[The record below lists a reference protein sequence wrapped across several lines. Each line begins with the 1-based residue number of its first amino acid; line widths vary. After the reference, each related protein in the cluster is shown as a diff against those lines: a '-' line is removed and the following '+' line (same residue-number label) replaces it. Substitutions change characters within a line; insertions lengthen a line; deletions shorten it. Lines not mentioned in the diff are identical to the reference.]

1 MDNGVRDRS
10 ILLFRYRPTDART
23 GYLAEIGS
31 AAVSHE
37 VSLGPWKLLDGCDR
51 DSVTSLRSITS
62 MSEVLE
68 DEPRAACDATLG
80 VPVHD
85 IDSAQK
91 LGIAALQFSFDGGY
105 HVMS

>member
-1 MDNGVRDRS
+1 MRDRS
-10 ILLFRYRPTDART
+10 VLLFRCRPTGART